1 MKRTGFYLLFLS
13 IVFSLTACKG
23 SGMQG
28 DGLMSSSGRSSEV
41 LVVCPDADWTGALGD
56 SLREVLEAPVV
67 GLPQNEP
74 MFRLSHVSPA
84 DFNPIY
90 QKQRNILIC
99 QVQADAASPRLKVEK
114 NKWAKPQLIQTLT
127 ASCTD
132 TLAAA
137 FMAGSE
143 SITGYIMQG
152 EMQRFQRA
160 QRAQQEPYMQT
171 QFLKKYGYSMI
182 FPDGFIFAVKQKD
195 FCWLRKETKYWG
207 QNIMVY
213 WEPYEDEKQFSQE
226 YITAL
231 RNRYTRK
238 YVQGSSDSSYVLVDE
253 RYYPVLSRNVEFPN
267 AAYAVEARGLWGLF
281 GNTGERMGGPF
292 VSYTFLDTVTR
303 CVVTADGFLY
313 APSDS
318 KRDLMRQVEAMLL
331 TLQRMD
337 TAAVSKK

>member
-1 MKRTGFYLLFLS
+1 MKRFGLYLLLLS
-13 IVFSLTACKG
+13 AVFALIGCKG
-23 SGMQG
+23 NGMQG

-41 LVVCPDADWTGALGD
+41 LIVCPDADWKGAFGD
-56 SLREVLEAPVV
+56 SLRSVLEAPVV

-74 MFRLSHVSPA
+74 MFRLSHISPS
-84 DFNPIY
+84 DFTPVY

-114 NKWAKPQLIQTLT
+114 NRWAKPQLIQTLT

-132 TLAAA
+132 TLTAA
-137 FMAGSE
+137 FLAGSE
-143 SITGYIMQG
+143 RITAYIMQG

-160 QRAQQEPYMQT
+160 QRAQQEPYMHT
-171 QFLKKYGYSMI
+171 QFQKKYGYSMV

-207 QNIMVY
+207 QSIMVY
-213 WEPYEDEKQFSQE
+213 SEPYVDEHQFSPE

-231 RNRYTRK
+231 RNKYTK
-238 YVQGSSDSSYVLVDE
+238 TYVQGSSDSSYVLVDE
-253 RYYPVLSRNVEFPN
+253 RFYPVMYRNYDFPKSP
-267 AAYAVEARGLWGLF
+267 YAVEARGLWGLF

-292 VSYTFLDTVTR
+292 VSYTFLDTAAQR
-303 CVVTADGFLY
+303 VVTADGFLY
-313 APSDS
+313 APSDA

-331 TLQRMD
+331 TLQRAD